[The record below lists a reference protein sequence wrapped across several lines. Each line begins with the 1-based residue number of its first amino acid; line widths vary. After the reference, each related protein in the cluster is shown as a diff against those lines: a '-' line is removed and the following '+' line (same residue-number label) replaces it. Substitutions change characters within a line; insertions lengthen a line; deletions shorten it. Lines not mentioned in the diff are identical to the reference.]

1 MVEGLGLYQLVMSD
15 IVDMSSRA
23 PYSQA
28 SLLFHTGCAEVS
40 VPQLQVRAGG
50 LADALVAPRQGL
62 GFRV

>member
-1 MVEGLGLYQLVMSD
+1 MSD
-15 IVDMSSRA
+15 IVDISPNA

-40 VPQLQVRAGG
+40 VPKLQVRAGG
-50 LADALVAPRQGL
+50 LADALDAPRQGL